1 MGCNDESVLIDTFLP
16 YSMIGVNMNTL
27 VDRNQFDIIIYE
39 GREYTITDL
48 HGNLVCVVEDN
59 EDIYIDELGTH
70 RPNKSDKHTLVGTWT
85 SPSLLGI
92 KIDQLPKLNKRLK
105 DMQEKLRLQ
114 EEQIKAQEPVQ
125 LSLFDLIN

>member
-1 MGCNDESVLIDTFLP
+1 
-16 YSMIGVNMNTL
+16 MNKL
-27 VDRNQFDIIIYE
+27 VDRTQFDIITYE

-48 HGNLVCVVEDN
+48 HGNLICVVEDN

-70 RPNKSDKHTLVGTWT
+70 RPNENDKYTLVGTWT
-85 SPSLLGI
+85 SPSLLGV

-105 DMQEKLRLQ
+105 DMQEKIRLQ